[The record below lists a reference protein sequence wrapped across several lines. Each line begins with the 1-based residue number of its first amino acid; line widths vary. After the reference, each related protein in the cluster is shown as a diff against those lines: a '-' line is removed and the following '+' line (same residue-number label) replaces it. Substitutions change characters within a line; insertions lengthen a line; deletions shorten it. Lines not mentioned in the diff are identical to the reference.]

1 MFENI
6 RKRDGQV
13 VRFRS
18 SKITAALRKAGRATG
33 EFRKKKAIRLTKR
46 VLSLAYK
53 LDLGPIPKVE
63 EIQDIVERAL
73 LDSPFSKT
81 AKAYILY
88 ALNSHLDCFSISAPN
103 CQRIV

>member
-46 VLSLAYK
+46 VLSHARELG
-53 LDLGPIPKVE
+53 LGPIPDVE
-63 EIQDIVERAL
+63 KIQDIVEKVL
-73 LDSPFSKT
+73 LDSPFHKS
-81 AKAYILY
+81 AKAYIL
-88 ALNSHLDCFSISAPN
+88 
-103 CQRIV
+103 